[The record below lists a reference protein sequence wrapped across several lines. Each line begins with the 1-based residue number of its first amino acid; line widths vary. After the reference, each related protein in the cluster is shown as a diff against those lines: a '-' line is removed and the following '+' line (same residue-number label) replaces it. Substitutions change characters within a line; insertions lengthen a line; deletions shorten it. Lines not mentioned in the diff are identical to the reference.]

1 MARLAILVCL
11 LLPVAWVSTAQDVTG
26 KWSGSFKTLRP
37 DGVTDDDDKIF
48 LDLKQSGSE
57 LAGTAGPTAE
67 KQWPLKGKIEGSKLT
82 FEAQTDAPLIKFTLT
97 LVDGHLVG
105 DAVAEHEGRK
115 LAAKIDAVRVKQ

>member
-115 LAAKIDAVRVKQ
+115 LVAKIDAVRVKQ